1 MLDYVYLIF
10 ILLRALLFC
19 PISLTNEPKILFMGK
34 SDSGKYMEE
43 EEEQQQQQQKQQNS
57 PRNVSVVTVTRN
69 QKMYMWPEKK
79 NVEK

>member
-1 MLDYVYLIF
+1 MLHLKQ
-10 ILLRALLFC
+10 L
-19 PISLTNEPKILFMGK
+19 GK
-34 SDSGKYMEE
+34 EEE